1 MLENSPAVTEAK
13 QQIIDDLLQDL
24 PSDNAIE
31 VELPS
36 EGRVYTL
43 PDPAAPVTLRPMTF
57 EDEKHIVSAKK
68 DSDPVNLVLSRCVSN
83 LNISEIIAIDKLYLI
98 MKLREISYGDDY
110 NAMLICQACD
120 AENPSIIKLSELNV
134 NPVPD
139 DFTDPVEI
147 LLPTINKK
155 AKVRLPRVKDERYLK
170 DAEEALD
177 RLWRFVE
184 EIDGHTDKSIIAA
197 VIEKLPVKDSR
208 PILNAMKTDF
218 GVDTKVKLKCTSC
231 GEVSV
236 VDLPIDANFFDVN

>member
-1 MLENSPAVTEAK
+1 MLDNSPAATEAK
-13 QQIIDDLLQDL
+13 QQIIDDLLQEL
-24 PSDNAIE
+24 PSDNDVE

-36 EGRVYTL
+36 EGKIYTL
-43 PDPAAPVTLRPMTF
+43 PNPAAPITLRPMTF
-57 EDEKHIVSAKK
+57 DDEKHIVSAKK
-68 DSDPVNLVLSRCVSN
+68 SADPVNLILSRCVSN
-83 LNISEIIAIDKLYLI
+83 LNINEIIAIDKLYLI

-110 NAMLICQACD
+110 NTMLICKSCD
-120 AENPSIIKLSELNV
+120 AENPSIIKLSELNI

-139 DFTDPVEI
+139 DFTDPIEI
-147 LLPTINKK
+147 TLPTLGKK
-155 AKVRLPRVKDERYLK
+155 AKIRIPRVKDERYLK

-184 EIDGHTDKSIIAA
+184 DIDGHTDKSIIAA

-208 PILNAMKTDF
+208 SILNAMKTDF